1 MQRRTSASAWEE
13 AYGERVDAVDA
24 LAAHLRARAA
34 LGKVLERLDAAR
46 VPALVVKGALLAH
59 QLYASPVERPIRD
72 VDLRVLPG
80 DLERFVAALEGLPF
94 RVVRRSRAYGNLVLV
109 GFGTDLDVE
118 TTIGPPFLCR
128 LSVAA
133 MLRRAVRATSPLGFP
148 HWQPELHDHAL
159 LLAVN
164 AFKDHLVRASTWSL
178 RDLELVA
185 ELPAFD
191 PLVLAA
197 RAREAGATTIV
208 HVVAR
213 CVGERAANA
222 SWERVAEATP
232 PARPAYARE
241 MLRWVHEGRRASIGR
256 RLRIRAASDARSDAF
271 AAAAVAILWEAEH
284 RAREAMTRVSPTSR
298 AAPVGAPSR

>member
-13 AYGERVDAVDA
+13 AYGERVDSVDA

-34 LGKVLERLDAAR
+34 LGKVLERLDVAR

-80 DLERFVAALEGLPF
+80 DLERFVTALEGLPF
-94 RVVRRSRAYGNLVLV
+94 RLVRRSRTYRNLVLV
-109 GFGTDLDVE
+109 GFGTDIDVE
-118 TTIGPPFLCR
+118 TTVGPPFLCR

-164 AFKDHLVRASTWSL
+164 AFKDHLVHASTWSL

-191 PLVLAA
+191 PVVFAA
-197 RAREAGATTIV
+197 RAGEARATTLV

-213 CVGERAANA
+213 CMGERMSERTGERANA
-222 SWERVAEATP
+222 SWMRVADAVP
-232 PARPAYARE
+232 PARPAYAEE
-241 MLRWVHEGRRASIGR
+241 MLRWLRARRPSSIGR
-256 RLRIRAASDARSDAF
+256 RLRIRAASDARPDAL
-271 AAAAVAILWEAEH
+271 AAATLAIFWEAEH
-284 RAREAMTRVSPTSR
+284 RARAVLAAMTTRR
-298 AAPVGAPSR
+298 